1 MKELPQLAKWAP
13 KELAKKYLNSN
24 SPSQQQL
31 TENFPQ
37 ISEALYRLG
46 TNIDMKACWEKLLS
60 KEAILP
66 KQELAEM
73 WIVSQIYSMLAEVF
87 IRSDGAMTPQFKK
100 KEIKKIEDLVNKLID
115 ATHNSKEAFA
125 ESFFTFPTAFSEEII
140 LKNPEKSRNIG
151 FEIAPIASWAFISGV
166 LDVFESKSDIES
178 LEPVDWDT
186 WSSDKK
192 ASWVLSRLKKVDL
205 TSVLYTYLEQLKE
218 IPDAYAAEYIS
229 SNRATVTK
237 QLFEILHKTYGD
249 YMPDCV
255 ASMVNAI
262 LDLELGIEDITPYKP
277 KEKNS

>member
-13 KELAKKYLNSN
+13 KELVKKYLNSC

-31 TENFPQ
+31 TENFPK

-115 ATHNSKEAFA
+115 ATHNSKEALA
-125 ESFFTFPTAFSEEII
+125 ESFFTLPTELSNEII
-140 LKNPEKSRNIG
+140 QKNPEKSRNLG
-151 FEIAPIASWAFISGV
+151 LEIAPISSWAFISGV
-166 LDVFESKSDIES
+166 LDVFEPRSEIES
-178 LEPVDWDT
+178 LEPTDWDT

-192 ASWVLSRLKKVDL
+192 ALWVLSRLKKVNL

-218 IPDAYAAEYIS
+218 IPDAYAAEYFS
-229 SNRATVTK
+229 SNRAVVTK

-255 ASMVNAI
+255 ACMVNAI